1 MRSKLRRLHR
11 RFKGKLH
18 SIQKGANKLKLP
30 PFGNN
35 NKSTKGYKW
44 SINQRTT
51 TRKKRLG
58 ILPSR
63 RPIIHSIQYRLVS
76 PSTIAKMVGNHKA
89 IRLPPLKTLRVHN
102 PKRQVENPC
111 IAIMSSVL
119 ACWAS
124 AGYNATGC
132 AAVETQL
139 RKCMDGPAAPP
150 APTNT
155 INYHLARMQKYMT
168 GPRKQK

>member
-1 MRSKLRRLHR
+1 MTGR
-11 RFKGKLH
+11 
-18 SIQKGANKLKLP
+18 
-30 PFGNN
+30 
-35 NKSTKGYKW
+35 
-44 SINQRTT
+44 
-51 TRKKRLG
+51 
-58 ILPSR
+58 
-63 RPIIHSIQYRLVS
+63 
-76 PSTIAKMVGNHKA
+76 HKA

-132 AAVETQL
+132 AAIENQL
-139 RKCMDGPAAPP
+139 RKCMDGPAPPP
-150 APTNT
+150 AGTNT
-155 INYHLARMQKYMT
+155 INYHLARMSKYMT

>member
-1 MRSKLRRLHR
+1 MTGR
-11 RFKGKLH
+11 
-18 SIQKGANKLKLP
+18 
-30 PFGNN
+30 
-35 NKSTKGYKW
+35 
-44 SINQRTT
+44 
-51 TRKKRLG
+51 
-58 ILPSR
+58 
-63 RPIIHSIQYRLVS
+63 
-76 PSTIAKMVGNHKA
+76 HKA

-119 ACWAS
+119 GKLPLPPRLRPNYEYQFREHVTNKLQACWAS

-132 AAVETQL
+132 AAVENQL
-139 RKCMDGPAAPP
+139 RKCMDGPPPPP
-150 APTNT
+150 AGTNT